1 MSLAIKLNQRI
12 EPDACPLCGTV
23 VNPNIGAELFLAD
36 SDLIVCR
43 NCGREHAPALIALLV
58 LAFFATDYGLC
69 EREFGEL
76 WQAARGIGQSPRGLD
91 WNSFPN
97 AA

>member
-1 MSLAIKLNQRI
+1 MNLAIKLNQRI
-12 EPDACPLCGTV
+12 ELDACPLCGAV
-23 VNPNIGAELFLAD
+23 VNPNIGPELFLAD

-43 NCGREHAPALIALLV
+43 DCGREHAPALFALLT
-58 LAFFATDYGLC
+58 LAFFATDYSLC

-76 WQAARGIGQSPRGLD
+76 WQAARSIGQQPRGLD
-91 WNSFPN
+91 WNKYPN